1 MKKAYL
7 DANILLA
14 KAAGSVKEPKQ
25 YPLAEKVFQEI
36 KSGNYHAVISSLTL
50 MEVLAVLRTQ
60 KGREMQN
67 LKSLSSDKQIEF
79 VIAESKS
86 MYDSILFELL
96 QLEHLSFDLGGK
108 TDMRKILDTA
118 FDIMQEKQGLVKIHY
133 NCKKCGSKDVPHSA
147 YKGLGSDDIIH
158 ALFAKDI
165 GCDVFLTFDSD
176 FEQLVGDQRID
187 PLEICVLR

>member
-7 DANILLA
+7 DANLLLA
-14 KAAGSVKEPKQ
+14 KAAGPKKEPRQ

-36 KSGNYHAVISSLTL
+36 KSGAYHAVISSLTL

-67 LKSLSSDKQIEF
+67 LKGLSFEKQIEF
-79 VIAESKS
+79 VITESKS

-96 QLEHLSFDLGGK
+96 QLDHVSFDLGGK
-108 TDMRKILDTA
+108 SDMRTTFDTA
-118 FDIMQEKQGLVKIHY
+118 FDIMQEKQGLVKIH
-133 NCKKCGSKDVPHSA
+133 NDCKKCGSRNVPHSVF
-147 YKGLGSDDIIH
+147 KGLGSDDIIH

-165 GCDVFLTFDSD
+165 GCDVFITFDSD
-176 FEQLVGDQRID
+176 FEQLKGDPRID
-187 PLEICVLR
+187 PLEIRILR